1 MKFILKDEEAQAIAS
16 ACLNYFEEI
25 DKLYSEQNLS
35 VYWRILYDDFK
46 TGSEKFIN
54 QYKKQIK
61 TYNYKDIKK

>member
-1 MKFILKDEEAQAIAS
+1 MNFKLKDEEAQAIAS

-35 VYWRILYDDFK
+35 TYWRILYNDFK

-54 QYKKQIK
+54 QYKNQIK
-61 TYNYKDIKK
+61 K